1 MNEKENIILIGMPA
15 CGKSVTGV
23 VLAKVLNKKFI
34 DADLLIQE
42 RAGKSLQDIINEEG
56 LDAFKTLEE
65 KVLLDINVENAV
77 IATGGSAVYYE
88 SAMEHL
94 KTTGTVVYID
104 VPLPDVKNRLSNIKT
119 RGVAMAK
126 GQSLDDL
133 YAARKPLYEKYA
145 DVTVTAGNKND
156 MEETVEDIINVISHS
171 CE

>member
-1 MNEKENIILIGMPA
+1 MNGKENIILIGMPA

-23 VLAKVLNKKFI
+23 VLAKILKKKFI

-56 LDAFKTLEE
+56 LDAFKALEE

-88 SAMEHL
+88 PAMKHL
-94 KTTGTVVYID
+94 KTTGIVVYID

-133 YAARKPLYEKYA
+133 YAVRKPLYEKYA
-145 DVTVTAGNKND
+145 DVTVTSGNKND
-156 MEETVEDIINVISHS
+156 MEETVEDIINAISHS
-171 CE
+171 

>member
-1 MNEKENIILIGMPA
+1 MNGKENIILTGMPA

-56 LDAFKTLEE
+56 LDAFKALEE
-65 KVLLDINVENAV
+65 KVLLDINAENAV

-94 KTTGTVVYID
+94 KTTGIVVYID

-145 DVTVTAGNKND
+145 DVTVTSGNKND
-156 MEETVEDIINVISHS
+156 MEETVEDIINAILHR
-171 CE
+171 